1 MLDNS
6 VMTEWGG
13 GSLNDNNETIVKN
26 KYKDA
31 LKAAKNAVDKIDES
45 FIRHLMAL
53 NSTDPA
59 AYDKARSLL
68 KPNLLLKLDK
78 KIDADG
84 YQA

>member
-1 MLDNS
+1 MN
-6 VMTEWGG
+6 
-13 GSLNDNNETIVKN
+13 NNETIVKN

-31 LKAAKNAVDKIDES
+31 LKAAKDAVDKINES
-45 FIRHLMAL
+45 YIQHLMAL

-68 KPNLLLKLDK
+68 KPDLLLKLDK

-84 YQA
+84 YQV

>member
-1 MLDNS
+1 MN
-6 VMTEWGG
+6 
-13 GSLNDNNETIVKN
+13 NNETIVKN

>member
-1 MLDNS
+1 MGALSMNN
-6 VMTEWGG
+6 
-13 GSLNDNNETIVKN
+13 NDTIVKN

-53 NSTDPA
+53 KSTDPA